1 MDQEQEEKQITFEEA
16 VANWRQKYDIIDDDP
31 MLASVELME
40 IFFQNVKVQVPDSS
54 TGMVVELGKSLH
66 ELNRLGKSFSRQ
78 TRELLQEIRGL
89 PKLRQ
94 TLAVGRTWAILSV
107 AIAML
112 VAGILIGKFVL

>member
-16 VANWRQKYDIIDDDP
+16 VANWRQKYDITDDDP

>member
-1 MDQEQEEKQITFEEA
+1 MDHEQEEKQITFEEA
-16 VANWRQKYDIIDDDP
+16 VANWRQKYDITDDDP